1 MSEELKEV
9 KSETQITDDS
19 DKISYSKKTFK
30 EYHEKKLEEE
40 NTENNTNF
48 DCEYR
53 VVTNILTKITKK
65 IRECI

>member
-1 MSEELKEV
+1 MPEELKEV

-30 EYHEKKLEEE
+30 EYHEKKLEEG

-48 DCEYR
+48 DCEYG
-53 VVTNILTKITKK
+53 VVSNILTKITKK